1 MKNKRGDGYISAC
14 VMIIILCMLM
24 AVFMTFAFAVN
35 MIRIS
40 ERNARIVLDGFV
52 MKNSIEIY
60 NSLKNGNDYTES
72 VDNSEY
78 VSEFSSYNSLD
89 LSGNLLYSYDED
101 GNELYRTTKPRIV
114 FTEENRLKIAAEY
127 SMTVPLYFAG
137 VRGTEV
143 TVPIKAVSK
152 FNDKF

>member
-1 MKNKRGDGYISAC
+1 MKNKRGDGYIPAC
-14 VMIIILCMLM
+14 VMIVILCMLI
-24 AVFMTFAFAVN
+24 AVFMTFASAVN
-35 MIRIS
+35 MIRIT
-40 ERNARIVLDGFV
+40 ERNARIVLDSFV

-78 VSEFSSYNSLD
+78 ISGFSSYNSLD

-101 GNELYRTTKPRIV
+101 GNELYRLTKPRIMY
-114 FTEENRLKIAAEY
+114 TQENSLKIAAEY

-137 VRGTEV
+137 VKVTEV
-143 TVPIKAVSK
+143 TVPIRVESK

>member
-40 ERNARIVLDGFV
+40 ERNARIVLDSFV

-60 NSLKNGNDYTES
+60 NSLKNGNDYTEFL
-72 VDNSEY
+72 DNSEY
-78 VSEFSSYNSLD
+78 ISEFSSYNSLD

-114 FTEENRLKIAAEY
+114 FTEEKSLKIAAEY

-137 VRGTEV
+137 VRVTEV